1 MDVKIDKRYP
11 VLASLEQAWV
21 VLGDVP
27 RVAAC
32 MPGAQITET
41 LDATHFK
48 GVIKT
53 RIGPA
58 AMQFSGEIEVQ
69 HLSADQRALQL
80 MGKGADKA
88 GSSAS
93 MQLSAHLEP
102 GPDAHSCVLV
112 GQATV
117 MVSGKLAQ
125 MGNRLLVPVSE
136 ALLAQFAVQFQ
147 SAAQAAA
154 LPTALPTVLPISSA
168 ASPPSEPASSPE
180 PPPELSPSATPPAA
194 PPTVQ
199 AGQASELNVL
209 ALLTAMVKAWWR
221 RITGRSST

>member
-11 VLASLEQAWV
+11 VQASLAQAWA

-32 MPGAQITET
+32 MPGAQITEA
-41 LDATHFK
+41 LDANHFK

-58 AMQFSGEIEVQ
+58 TVQFNGEIEVQ
-69 HLSADQRALQL
+69 SLNAELRSLQM

-93 MQLSAHLEP
+93 MQLTAHLEP
-102 GPDAHSCVLV
+102 GTDAHSCVLV

-136 ALLAQFAVQFQ
+136 ALLAQFAAQFQ
-147 SAAQAAA
+147 SAAQAVE
-154 LPTALPTVLPISSA
+154 LPLG
-168 ASPPSEPASSPE
+168 PPSQPESSPE
-180 PPPELSPSATPPAA
+180 LSQPTTLPVPSPAVQTA
-194 PPTVQ
+194 PVN
-199 AGQASELNVL
+199 ELNAL
-209 ALLTAMVKAWWR
+209 ALLGAMIKAWWR
-221 RITGRSST
+221 RITGRSGP